1 MPTVLVAGANRGL
14 GLEFVRQYAADGWEV
29 IAGCRD
35 RGGAD
40 ELSSIKDASD
50 GRVVVERLDVLNF
63 STTASVAKDYKG
75 RAIDV
80 LINNAGEMGP
90 KREDIGRQS
99 FGSMDYGE
107 WARIFR
113 TNVFGPMK
121 VSETFVDSVAA
132 SDQKKIVHISST
144 IGSNVEGT
152 RAQVFCYGPSKAA
165 LNKVSTL
172 MAEALRDRGIT
183 VAALCPG
190 HVKPRLGGLD
200 AKIEPADSIGGM
212 RKVIAGLTLEATGA
226 YIRYTGETV
235 AF

>member
-1 MPTVLVAGANRGL
+1 VTGANRGL
-14 GLEFVRQYAADGWEV
+14 GLAFVRQYAADGWEV

-40 ELSSIKDASD
+40 ELRSIKDASD
-50 GRVVVERLDVLNF
+50 GRVTVERLDVLNF
-63 STTASVAKDYKG
+63 STIASVAKDYNG

-80 LINNAGEMGP
+80 IINNAGEMAP

-121 VSETFVDSVAA
+121 VSETFLDNAAA
-132 SDQKKIVHISST
+132 SDQKKIVHMLST
-144 IGSNVEGT
+144 IGSNLEGVRT
-152 RAQVFCYGPSKAA
+152 PVFCCGPSKAA
-165 LNKVSTL
+165 LNKVSIL
-172 MAEALRDRGIT
+172 MAEALRDRG
-183 VAALCPG
+183 
-190 HVKPRLGGLD
+190 PRIVSRPCED
-200 AKIEPADSIGGM
+200 APRRSRREDRPADSIGGM
-212 RKVIAGLTLEATGA
+212 RKVIAGLTLEATGG